1 MQTSVPIAG
10 DDPGERFDEH
20 PPCPPGVRAEPA
32 IRAGGVQAG
41 IF

>member
-10 DDPGERFDEH
+10 DDPGERFNEH
-20 PPCPPGVRAEPA
+20 PPFPPGVRPEPV